1 MKQNQVVRA
10 ALDASDPL
18 VLFMCCSGAVVLQES
33 SLPGMT
39 SLKDMA
45 QNVAN
50 SAGLKVQQDAQQQ
63 QQDLS
68 APNMAAK
75 SMYDHTS
82 APASAGGVL
91 PQLSNSSTMAAG
103 GAPGDLLTSS
113 ASTTSLAPEQ
123 GVSIQLNPIISVSPL
138 GIVPFTKEH
147 LRQSGESRPIESNQ
161 ASVDCDAYRCWL
173 QLCWTQRPCTCRT
186 RPTRSDCVSTCLATP
201 VPVRRTTRSR
211 RCRTATRWRH
221 TRASAPRRSS
231 SSSTTWKYVSQCTL
245 PYLKHKRFRSC
256 FILRNYVAAGNKG
269 SVFSGEGAQ
278 EAVVAVS
285 HQVHDVVPATRRT
298 QSDHRGV

>member
-18 VLFMCCSGAVVLQES
+18 VLYMCCSGAVVLQES

-147 LRQSGESRPIESNQ
+147 LRQSGESRPGSVAKRLSSVMPIVVGCSSAGRSDHAPAAPVRLGAI
-161 ASVDCDAYRCWL
+161 ASVPTAQPLSLSVVLPATGAAVLRHGGGVRSLQHRDAL
-173 QLCWTQRPCTCRT
+173 LHLLLHG
-186 RPTRSDCVSTCLATP
+186 STSHS
-201 VPVRRTTRSR
+201 V
-211 RCRTATRWRH
+211 H
-221 TRASAPRRSS
+221 
-231 SSSTTWKYVSQCTL
+231 
-245 PYLKHKRFRSC
+245 YLKHKRFRSC
-256 FILRNYVAAGNKG
+256 FILRNYCAAGNKG

-298 QSDHRGV
+298 QSDHGRV